1 MKPDH
6 PGECQA
12 LAQLTTGEQTWPVPP
27 PRAAATSRAP
37 QPAPPQEADFAEAA
51 ETFALLAAPTRV
63 RLLWLLAQGEHDV
76 TSLAE
81 TVGAT
86 VATVSQHL
94 AKLRLA
100 DLVTA
105 HPDGRRQIYRIDD
118 PHIIRLVD
126 QAVEHHAA
134 LRTHAEAP

>member
-1 MKPDH
+1 M
-6 PGECQA
+6 
-12 LAQLTTGEQTWPVPP
+12 PP
-27 PRAAATSRAP
+27 PRTAAISRAP
-37 QPAPPQEADFAEAA
+37 HTAPPQEADFATAA
-51 ETFALLAAPTRV
+51 KTFALLAAPTRV

-86 VATVSQHL
+86 LATVSQHL

-105 HPDGRRQIYRIDD
+105 HPDGRGQIYASTTLTSSGSSTKPYNTTR
-118 PHIIRLVD
+118 PC
-126 QAVEHHAA
+126 AA
-134 LRTHAEAP
+134 TPKPVSPSKLSHP